1 MRAHGHVG
9 TMALV
14 GRSEDNFCTMW
25 APTTPVVP
33 RLVWWW
39 LSLTIPAQ
47 LKLKQEDHHGVKV
60 SLCKNDFQDI
70 LNYGISLPCSQ
81 KKSINKLSAPLL
93 NESSFRPTS

>member
-1 MRAHGHVG
+1 MCAHGHVG

-14 GRSEDNFCTMW
+14 GRSEDNFCNMG

-47 LKLKQEDHHGVKV
+47 LKLKQEDYRGVKV
-60 SLCKNDFQDI
+60 SLCYSDF
-70 LNYGISLPCSQ
+70 
-81 KKSINKLSAPLL
+81 K
-93 NESSFRPTS
+93 TV